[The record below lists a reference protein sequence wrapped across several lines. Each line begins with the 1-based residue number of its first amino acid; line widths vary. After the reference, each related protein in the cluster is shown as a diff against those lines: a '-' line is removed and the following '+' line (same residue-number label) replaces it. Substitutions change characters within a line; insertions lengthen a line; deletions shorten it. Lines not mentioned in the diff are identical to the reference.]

1 MDYLILLVIVVL
13 CVVLYFTMRKSNTHK
28 TTSNTSDDNTL
39 YPVSQSGK
47 HPSLVSS
54 PTSSVIRASRIST
67 GIQPS
72 CGAKKPTEYPG
83 YNNYTTYATYYH

>member
-13 CVVLYFTMRKSNTHK
+13 CVVLYLTMRKSNIQ
-28 TTSNTSDDNTL
+28 TTKTSDDNTL
-39 YPVSQSGK
+39 YPVSHPGK
-47 HPSLVSS
+47 HPSSVQTSHPSLVSS
-54 PTSSVIRASRIST
+54 